1 MAGAG
6 ALGVATDLAGTLL
19 LALKPGEGICLGGY
33 RLLFIMGLIVSAAV
47 RALPMRGRSRGGQRM
62 AHGVYP

>member
-19 LALKPGEGICLGGY
+19 LALKPGEGICLRY

-47 RALPMRGRSRGGQRM
+47 RALPMRGRSRGGQRT